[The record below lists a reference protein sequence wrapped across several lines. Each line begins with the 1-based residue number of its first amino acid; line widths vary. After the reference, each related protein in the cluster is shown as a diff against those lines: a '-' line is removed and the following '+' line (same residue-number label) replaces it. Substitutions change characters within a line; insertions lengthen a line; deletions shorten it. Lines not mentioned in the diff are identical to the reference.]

1 MYDFD
6 FLTIDPNVR
15 SNDGLTPLH
24 FAAKYLPPYLLNAS
38 AELDFVAEGEAE
50 VTNLSSSLRAIQLL
64 ITYSKCNINPKAKQS
79 KKTPLHL
86 ACSHGNAAAVDALI
100 EVRGIEL
107 NAVDSNL
114 QTPLH
119 NACLFGDKW
128 IVERLLKT
136 KKVDLFAEN
145 DDGMT
150 PLHVACLEGQTEI
163 VKLILLYAE
172 GDRGKLVS
180 LTDTKKS
187 STLHLACESGIPEI
201 VQALLLHKADTSAVD
216 LNEVSPMHI
225 AAKQGFV
232 RIADIMLEVSGE
244 NISVLDH
251 KQFTPL
257 HYAAKF
263 NQADMVDF
271 LVQK

>member
-1 MYDFD
+1 MYATDS
-6 FLTIDPNVR
+6 LTIDPNVR
-15 SNDGLTPLH
+15 CKDGLTPLH

-38 AELDFVAEGEAE
+38 ADHDFAAEGEAE

-64 ITYSKCNINPKAKQS
+64 ITYSKCEVNIKEKQS
-79 KKTPLHL
+79 KKTPLHM
-86 ACSHGNAAAVDALI
+86 ACSHGNAAAVDALL
-100 EVRGIEL
+100 EMQETDL
-107 NAVDSNL
+107 NAVDCNL

-128 IVERLLKT
+128 IAERLLKT
-136 KKVDLFAEN
+136 KKVNLFAEN

-163 VKLILLYAE
+163 VKLVLLYAE
-172 GDRGKLVS
+172 ADRNKLVS

-187 STLHLACESGIPEI
+187 TTLHLACESGIPEI
-201 VQALLLHKADTSAVD
+201 VKALLLHDANPAAVD
-216 LNEVSPMHI
+216 LHDVSPMHI

-232 RIADIMLEVSGE
+232 KIADIMLEVSGE
-244 NISVLDH
+244 NIAVLDH